1 MSLQPSD
8 PAADAFER
16 LRLEVALLRRAV
28 EGLAAD
34 GTGEPIDYSPT
45 LAELSGAVAE
55 VDAKLGALGERPAL
69 ALTPEQLG
77 ALLQQ
82 GTGRLLAKPIAELE
96 RERAVLG
103 QATEALRLVERAEL
117 ARSRSW
123 RRCAGVAGAGAALG
137 IVVAAL
143 LTGPLARAL
152 PSGWGV
158 PERLAAATL
167 ADPMTQAGERLLRRG
182 DPAASEMLRLLRTLP
197 GPAVAD
203 LRHCATRLE
212 AEARTRTCTLKLRQD

>member
-16 LRLEVALLRRAV
+16 LRLEVALLRRAI

-34 GTGEPIDYSPT
+34 AGGDPVDYSPT
-45 LAELSGAVAE
+45 LAELSGAVAD

-69 ALTPEQLG
+69 ALTPEQIG
-77 ALLQQ
+77 ALLHQ
-82 GTGRLLAKPIAELE
+82 GTARLLAKPLAELE

-103 QATEALRLVERAEL
+103 QTTEALRAARQAEL
-117 ARSRSW
+117 ARARSW
-123 RRCAGVAGAGAALG
+123 RRLTGFTGAGAGLG
-137 IVVAAL
+137 VLLAAL
-143 LTGPLARAL
+143 LTGPLARTL

-167 ADPMTQAGERLLRRG
+167 AESEVSAGDRLLRRS
-182 DPAASEMLRLLRTLP
+182 DPSGWQRLQRVRALPEPAWRDFDRCAARES
-197 GPAVAD
+197 GPA
-203 LRHCATRLE
+203 
-212 AEARTRTCTLKLRQD
+212 TCTLKLRRD